1 MPGSLGRKGQ
11 RISRGA
17 SPLTALF
24 ALAGLT
30 SWLTEMSPSY
40 ALPEITQ
47 TPPCASELRVLRK
60 DGALKE
66 SAVRMAVAAKEPPQE
81 VCRLFGE
88 LLEAEMKLINY
99 MERNAGWCGIP
110 DGELKQFKAEHDIRA
125 AVVQRTC
132 AAARI

>member
-1 MPGSLGRKGQ
+1 
-11 RISRGA
+11 
-17 SPLTALF
+17 
-24 ALAGLT
+24 
-30 SWLTEMSPSY
+30 
-40 ALPEITQ
+40 
-47 TPPCASELRVLRK
+47 
-60 DGALKE
+60 
-66 SAVRMAVAAKEPPQE
+66 MAVAAKEPPQE

-132 AAARI
+132 AAARPN